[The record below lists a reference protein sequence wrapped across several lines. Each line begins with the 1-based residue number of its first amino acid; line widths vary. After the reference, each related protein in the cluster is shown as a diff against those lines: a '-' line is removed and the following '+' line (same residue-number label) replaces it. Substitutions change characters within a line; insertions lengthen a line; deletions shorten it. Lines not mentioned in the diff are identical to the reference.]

1 MKTYRVIAALL
12 ALVMLLGMFSGCSKN
27 RGETTDPANPSNN
40 PGTKTETNDEKA
52 ASTSKYA
59 YQAEYLPIP
68 ENIQYVNTS
77 TISGSNLYFTGSI
90 IDGKK
95 TYTDENGEET
105 EYDNYRSALFKMDVE
120 TGDCTELTEFQLPE
134 VPEGWM
140 GSTDLNTIQAGADGT
155 LWAIYGSYTYRYN
168 PPADLAED
176 DSMYNYYEE
185 GENKTGLLHLDAD
198 GKEIKRIEFSQT
210 DEDGNSFYVSSFFVD
225 NSGNVYLSD
234 WQNVYIYDQDG
245 NKKTTVDLG
254 ENGGDLCELKAGVV
268 GVSYYK
274 NDEAKPEESGRVF
287 QEIDPA
293 TGKLTGDTVKLPD
306 VAYSFF
312 PGDDVYDIYY
322 DYNGN
327 IYGYKFDTD
336 TKDKVIDWIECD
348 INSNNLNSY
357 SILPDGRVIAFES
370 SYDDQAQKN
379 NMQLIVMTRVDAA
392 SVVNKTVLTFACM
405 YLDWNRRDA
414 IVKFNRA
421 SNTHRIVVRDY
432 SEYNTDD
439 DYNAGIQK
447 LNTEMLSGK
456 LPDMIDINT
465 YSMPVEQYAAKGFL
479 TDLYELIDADADLSR
494 EDFVQP
500 VLKALESADGKLY
513 QLPSTFAVSTAI
525 ALDKVAGDYDTWNL
539 AAVKDA
545 MTKLQDGASVFDV
558 YRTKSDILQTCISRN
573 IDAFVDWE
581 NGSAHFD
588 SDEFKALLEFANQFP
603 ETYDWENATDEENDS
618 AQNRMNSGKQLM
630 TDMYVSSFE
639 DMLYQLTGYNGGV
652 KFVGYP
658 SEDGTSNHTFQID
671 GSIAISST
679 CADKTAAWNFMKQFL
694 TEDYQSGSNV
704 WNFPINQKAFDQ
716 KMKDA
721 MTEEYQTDENGKP
734 TTQTSDEAGY
744 FDLGP
749 LDHGESTRRE
759 ICMALEQMGF
769 EIEAS
774 HHEVAQGQH
783 EIDFKYAP
791 ALECADKIMTF
802 KLAVKSLAQKNGLHA
817 TFMPKPVSGAA
828 GSGMHVNM
836 SLFRDGKNAFYDEA
850 DPRHLSPLAYQFI
863 AGLLGHV
870 RGCCAVTNPLVNSYK
885 RLVPGY
891 EAPCH
896 LAWSTGNRSAL
907 VRIPT
912 PRGNSTRVELR
923 SPDPACNPYLA
934 LAACLAAGLD
944 GIEQQMTPPAPLTG
958 NLYEVG
964 DASGIQRLP
973 GSLEEAVRA
982 LEADSVI
989 TDALGAHVTE
999 QYLAGKRRE
1008 CRSYA
1013 AQVSQWELEQYLV
1026 AY

>member
-27 RGETTDPANPSNN
+27 GSETTDPANPSNN

-68 ENIQYVNTS
+68 DNVQYVNTS

-90 IDGKK
+90 IDGKQ

-210 DEDGNSFYVSSFFVD
+210 DEDGNSLYVSSFFVD

-306 VAYSFF
+306 SAYSFF

-348 INSNNLNSY
+348 INSNNINSY

-405 YLDWNRRDA
+405 YLDWNMRDA

-465 YSMPVEQYAAKGFL
+465 YNMPVEQYAAKGFL
-479 TDLYELIDADADLSR
+479 TDLYELIDADPDLNR
-494 EDFVQP
+494 ESFVQP

-558 YRTKSDILQTCISRN
+558 YRTKTDILQTCISRN

-581 NGSAHFD
+581 NGGAHFD

-603 ETYDWENATDEENDS
+603 DTYDWENATDEENDS
-618 AQNRMNSGKQLM
+618 AQNRMNAGKQLM

-639 DMLYQLTGYNGGV
+639 DMLYQLTGFNGGV

-658 SEDGTSNHTFQID
+658 SEDGTSNHAFQID

-694 TEDYQSGSNV
+694 NEEYQSSYNV

-721 MTEEYQTDENGKP
+721 MTEEYQTDENGNVVKDENGNP
-734 TTQTSDEAGY
+734 IRIPKMTYYTTDTGGGVAFAATTETAASTVVIGGSGVNEDGSISIYAMTQEQTDQILDLINATTAVYGYDESILNIISDEAAAY
-744 FDLGP
+744 FA
-749 LDHGESTRRE
+749 GE
-759 ICMALEQMGF
+759 
-769 EIEAS
+769 
-774 HHEVAQGQH
+774 
-783 EIDFKYAP
+783 
-791 ALECADKIMTF
+791 
-802 KLAVKSLAQKNGLHA
+802 KSLDDTA
-817 TFMPKPVSGAA
+817 
-828 GSGMHVNM
+828 NM
-836 SLFRDGKNAFYDEA
+836 IQS
-850 DPRHLSPLAYQFI
+850 
-863 AGLLGHV
+863 
-870 RGCCAVTNPLVNSYK
+870 
-885 RLVPGY
+885 
-891 EAPCH
+891 
-896 LAWSTGNRSAL
+896 
-907 VRIPT
+907 
-912 PRGNSTRVELR
+912 RV
-923 SPDPACNPYLA
+923 
-934 LAACLAAGLD
+934 
-944 GIEQQMTPPAPLTG
+944 
-958 NLYEVG
+958 NLYV
-964 DASGIQRLP
+964 A
-973 GSLEEAVRA
+973 
-982 LEADSVI
+982 
-989 TDALGAHVTE
+989 E
-999 QYLAGKRRE
+999 Q
-1008 CRSYA
+1008 S
-1013 AQVSQWELEQYLV
+1013 
-1026 AY
+1026 

>member
-27 RGETTDPANPSNN
+27 GSETTDPANPSNN

-68 ENIQYVNTS
+68 DNVQYVNTS

-90 IDGKK
+90 IDGKQ

-105 EYDNYRSALFKMDVE
+105 EYDNYRSALFKLDVE

-140 GSTDLNTIQAGADGT
+140 GSSELNNIQAAADGT

-185 GENKTGLLHLDAD
+185 GENKMGLLHLDAD
-198 GKEIKRIEFSQT
+198 GKELKRIEFNQT
-210 DEDGNSFYVSSFFVD
+210 DENGNSFYVSSFFVD

-312 PGDDVYDIYY
+312 PGDDVYDTYY

-348 INSNNLNSY
+348 INSNNINSY
-357 SILPDGRVIAFES
+357 SILPDGRVIAFEN

-405 YLDWNRRDA
+405 YLDWNMRDA

-494 EDFVQP
+494 ESFVQP
-500 VLKALESADGKLY
+500 VIKALESADGKLY
-513 QLPSTFAVSTAI
+513 QLPNTFAVSTAI

-539 AAVKDA
+539 ASVKDA

-618 AQNRMNSGKQLM
+618 AQNCMNSGKQLM

-721 MTEEYQTDENGKP
+721 MTEEYQTDENGNVVKDENGNP
-734 TTQTSDEAGY
+734 IRIPKMTYYTTDAGGGVAFAATTETAASTVVIGGSGVNEDGSISIYAMSQEQADQILDLINATTAVYGYDESILNIISDEAAAY
-744 FDLGP
+744 FA
-749 LDHGESTRRE
+749 GE
-759 ICMALEQMGF
+759 
-769 EIEAS
+769 
-774 HHEVAQGQH
+774 
-783 EIDFKYAP
+783 
-791 ALECADKIMTF
+791 
-802 KLAVKSLAQKNGLHA
+802 KSLDDTA
-817 TFMPKPVSGAA
+817 
-828 GSGMHVNM
+828 NM
-836 SLFRDGKNAFYDEA
+836 IQS
-850 DPRHLSPLAYQFI
+850 
-863 AGLLGHV
+863 
-870 RGCCAVTNPLVNSYK
+870 
-885 RLVPGY
+885 
-891 EAPCH
+891 
-896 LAWSTGNRSAL
+896 
-907 VRIPT
+907 
-912 PRGNSTRVELR
+912 RV
-923 SPDPACNPYLA
+923 
-934 LAACLAAGLD
+934 
-944 GIEQQMTPPAPLTG
+944 
-958 NLYEVG
+958 NLYV
-964 DASGIQRLP
+964 A
-973 GSLEEAVRA
+973 
-982 LEADSVI
+982 
-989 TDALGAHVTE
+989 E
-999 QYLAGKRRE
+999 Q
-1008 CRSYA
+1008 S
-1013 AQVSQWELEQYLV
+1013 
-1026 AY
+1026 

>member
-12 ALVMLLGMFSGCSKN
+12 ALVMLLGMFAGCSKN

-68 ENIQYVNTS
+68 DNVQYVNTS

-95 TYTDENGEET
+95 TYTDENGEEI

-198 GKEIKRIEFSQT
+198 GKEIKRIEFNQT
-210 DEDGNSFYVSSFFVD
+210 DENGNSFYVSSFFVD

-234 WQNVYIYDQDG
+234 WQSVYIYDQDG

-348 INSNNLNSY
+348 INSNNINSY
-357 SILPDGRVIAFES
+357 SILPDGRVIAFEN
-370 SYDDQAQKN
+370 SYDDGMEKN
-379 NMQLIVMTRVDAA
+379 TMQLIVMTRVDAA

-405 YLDWNRRDA
+405 YLDWNMRDA

-513 QLPSTFAVSTAI
+513 QLPRTFAVSTAI

-721 MTEEYQTDENGKP
+721 MTEEYQTDENGNVVKDENGNP
-734 TTQTSDEAGY
+734 IRIPKMTYYTTDAGGGVAFAATTETAASTVVIGGSGVNEDGSISIYAMTQEQADQILDLINATTAVYGYDESILNIISDEAAAY
-744 FDLGP
+744 FA
-749 LDHGESTRRE
+749 GE
-759 ICMALEQMGF
+759 
-769 EIEAS
+769 
-774 HHEVAQGQH
+774 
-783 EIDFKYAP
+783 
-791 ALECADKIMTF
+791 
-802 KLAVKSLAQKNGLHA
+802 KSLDDTA
-817 TFMPKPVSGAA
+817 
-828 GSGMHVNM
+828 NM
-836 SLFRDGKNAFYDEA
+836 IQS
-850 DPRHLSPLAYQFI
+850 
-863 AGLLGHV
+863 
-870 RGCCAVTNPLVNSYK
+870 
-885 RLVPGY
+885 
-891 EAPCH
+891 
-896 LAWSTGNRSAL
+896 
-907 VRIPT
+907 
-912 PRGNSTRVELR
+912 RV
-923 SPDPACNPYLA
+923 
-934 LAACLAAGLD
+934 
-944 GIEQQMTPPAPLTG
+944 
-958 NLYEVG
+958 NLYV
-964 DASGIQRLP
+964 A
-973 GSLEEAVRA
+973 
-982 LEADSVI
+982 
-989 TDALGAHVTE
+989 E
-999 QYLAGKRRE
+999 Q
-1008 CRSYA
+1008 S
-1013 AQVSQWELEQYLV
+1013 
-1026 AY
+1026 

>member
-12 ALVMLLGMFSGCSKN
+12 AIVMLLGVFAGCSKN
-27 RGETTDPANPSNN
+27 SQETTDPANPSNN

-68 ENIQYVNTS
+68 DNVQYVNTS

-95 TYTDENGEET
+95 TYTDENGEEI
-105 EYDNYRSALFKMDVE
+105 EYDNYRSALFRMDVE

-198 GKEIKRIEFSQT
+198 GKEIKRIEFNQT
-210 DEDGNSFYVSSFFVD
+210 DENGNSFYVSRFFVD

-234 WQNVYIYDQDG
+234 WQSVYIYDQDG

-306 VAYSFF
+306 SAYSFF

-348 INSNNLNSY
+348 INSNNINSY
-357 SILPDGRVIAFES
+357 SILPDGRVIAFEN

-405 YLDWNRRDA
+405 YLDWNMRDT

-558 YRTKSDILQTCISRN
+558 YRTKTDILQTCISRN

-603 ETYDWENATDEENDS
+603 DTYDWENATDEENDS

-671 GSIAISST
+671 GAIAISST

-694 TEDYQSGSNV
+694 TEDYQSGYNV

-721 MTEEYQTDENGKP
+721 MTEEYQTDENGNVVKDENGNP
-734 TTQTSDEAGY
+734 IRIPKMTYYTTDTGGGVAFAATTETAASTVVIGGSGVNEDGSISIYAMTQEQVDQILDLINTTTAVYGYDESILNIISDEAAAY
-744 FDLGP
+744 FA
-749 LDHGESTRRE
+749 GE
-759 ICMALEQMGF
+759 
-769 EIEAS
+769 
-774 HHEVAQGQH
+774 
-783 EIDFKYAP
+783 
-791 ALECADKIMTF
+791 
-802 KLAVKSLAQKNGLHA
+802 KSLDDTA
-817 TFMPKPVSGAA
+817 
-828 GSGMHVNM
+828 NM
-836 SLFRDGKNAFYDEA
+836 IQS
-850 DPRHLSPLAYQFI
+850 
-863 AGLLGHV
+863 
-870 RGCCAVTNPLVNSYK
+870 
-885 RLVPGY
+885 
-891 EAPCH
+891 
-896 LAWSTGNRSAL
+896 
-907 VRIPT
+907 
-912 PRGNSTRVELR
+912 RV
-923 SPDPACNPYLA
+923 
-934 LAACLAAGLD
+934 
-944 GIEQQMTPPAPLTG
+944 
-958 NLYEVG
+958 NLYV
-964 DASGIQRLP
+964 A
-973 GSLEEAVRA
+973 
-982 LEADSVI
+982 
-989 TDALGAHVTE
+989 E
-999 QYLAGKRRE
+999 Q
-1008 CRSYA
+1008 S
-1013 AQVSQWELEQYLV
+1013 
-1026 AY
+1026 

>member
-12 ALVMLLGMFSGCSKN
+12 ALVMLLGMFAGCSKN

-68 ENIQYVNTS
+68 DNVQYVNTS

-90 IDGKK
+90 IDGKQ

-134 VPEGWM
+134 VPEGWL
-140 GSTDLNTIQAGADGT
+140 GSSDLNNLQSGADGT
-155 LWAIYGSYTYRYN
+155 LWAIYNNYTYRYN

-268 GVSYYK
+268 GVRYYK

-306 VAYSFF
+306 AAYSFF

-348 INSNNLNSY
+348 INSNNINSY

-405 YLDWNRRDA
+405 YLDWDMRDA

-465 YSMPVEQYAAKGFL
+465 YNMPVEQYAAKGFL

-494 EDFVQP
+494 ESFVQP

-539 AAVKDA
+539 ASVKDA

-558 YRTKSDILQTCISRN
+558 YRTKTDILQTCISRN

-618 AQNRMNSGKQLM
+618 AQNRMNAGKQLM

-658 SEDGTSNHTFQID
+658 SEDGTSNHAFQID

-694 TEDYQSGSNV
+694 TEDYQSGYNV

-721 MTEEYQTDENGKP
+721 MTEEYQTDENGNVVKDENGNP
-734 TTQTSDEAGY
+734 IRIPKMTYYTTDAGGGVAFAATTETAASTVVIGGSGVNEDGSISIYAMTQEQADQILDLINATTAVYGYDESILNIISDEAAAY
-744 FDLGP
+744 FA
-749 LDHGESTRRE
+749 GE
-759 ICMALEQMGF
+759 
-769 EIEAS
+769 
-774 HHEVAQGQH
+774 
-783 EIDFKYAP
+783 
-791 ALECADKIMTF
+791 
-802 KLAVKSLAQKNGLHA
+802 KSLDDTA
-817 TFMPKPVSGAA
+817 
-828 GSGMHVNM
+828 NM
-836 SLFRDGKNAFYDEA
+836 IQS
-850 DPRHLSPLAYQFI
+850 
-863 AGLLGHV
+863 
-870 RGCCAVTNPLVNSYK
+870 
-885 RLVPGY
+885 
-891 EAPCH
+891 
-896 LAWSTGNRSAL
+896 
-907 VRIPT
+907 
-912 PRGNSTRVELR
+912 RV
-923 SPDPACNPYLA
+923 
-934 LAACLAAGLD
+934 
-944 GIEQQMTPPAPLTG
+944 
-958 NLYEVG
+958 NLYV
-964 DASGIQRLP
+964 A
-973 GSLEEAVRA
+973 
-982 LEADSVI
+982 
-989 TDALGAHVTE
+989 E
-999 QYLAGKRRE
+999 Q
-1008 CRSYA
+1008 S
-1013 AQVSQWELEQYLV
+1013 
-1026 AY
+1026 

>member
-27 RGETTDPANPSNN
+27 GSETTDPANPSNN

-77 TISGSNLYFTGSI
+77 TISGANLYFTGSI
-90 IDGKK
+90 IDGKQ

-105 EYDNYRSALFKMDVE
+105 EYDNYRSALFRMDVE

-134 VPEGWM
+134 VPEGWL
-140 GSTDLNTIQAGADGT
+140 GSSDLNNLQSGADGT
-155 LWAIYGSYTYRYN
+155 LWAIYNSYTYRYN

-210 DEDGNSFYVSSFFVD
+210 DENGNSFYVSSFFVD

-327 IYGYKFDTD
+327 IYGYKFDTG

-370 SYDDQAQKN
+370 SYDEGMSKN
-379 NMQLIVMTRVDAA
+379 TMQLIVMTRVDAA

-405 YLDWNRRDA
+405 YLDWNMRDA

-432 SEYNTDD
+432 SEYNTDN

-465 YSMPVEQYAAKGFL
+465 YNMPVEQYAAKGFL
-479 TDLYELIDADADLSR
+479 TDLYELIDADADLNR
-494 EDFVQP
+494 ESFVQP

-513 QLPSTFAVSTAI
+513 QLPNTFAVSTAI

-558 YRTKSDILQTCISRN
+558 YRTKTDILQTCISRN

-581 NGSAHFD
+581 NGGAHFD

-603 ETYDWENATDEENDS
+603 DTYDWENATDEENDS
-618 AQNRMNSGKQLM
+618 AQNRMNAGKQLM

-658 SEDGTSNHTFQID
+658 SESGTSNHAFQID

-694 TEDYQSGSNV
+694 NEEYQSSYNV

-721 MTEEYQTDENGKP
+721 MTEEYQTDENGNVVKDENGNP
-734 TTQTSDEAGY
+734 IRIPKMTYYTTDAGGGVAFAATTETAASTVVIGGSGVNEDGSISIYAMTQEQADQILDLINATTAVYGYDESILNIISDEAAAY
-744 FDLGP
+744 FA
-749 LDHGESTRRE
+749 GE
-759 ICMALEQMGF
+759 
-769 EIEAS
+769 
-774 HHEVAQGQH
+774 
-783 EIDFKYAP
+783 
-791 ALECADKIMTF
+791 
-802 KLAVKSLAQKNGLHA
+802 KSLDDTA
-817 TFMPKPVSGAA
+817 
-828 GSGMHVNM
+828 NM
-836 SLFRDGKNAFYDEA
+836 IQS
-850 DPRHLSPLAYQFI
+850 
-863 AGLLGHV
+863 
-870 RGCCAVTNPLVNSYK
+870 
-885 RLVPGY
+885 
-891 EAPCH
+891 
-896 LAWSTGNRSAL
+896 
-907 VRIPT
+907 
-912 PRGNSTRVELR
+912 RV
-923 SPDPACNPYLA
+923 
-934 LAACLAAGLD
+934 
-944 GIEQQMTPPAPLTG
+944 
-958 NLYEVG
+958 NLYV
-964 DASGIQRLP
+964 A
-973 GSLEEAVRA
+973 
-982 LEADSVI
+982 
-989 TDALGAHVTE
+989 E
-999 QYLAGKRRE
+999 Q
-1008 CRSYA
+1008 S
-1013 AQVSQWELEQYLV
+1013 
-1026 AY
+1026 

>member
-27 RGETTDPANPSNN
+27 GSETTDPANPSNN

-68 ENIQYVNTS
+68 DNVQYVNTS

-90 IDGKK
+90 IDGKQ

-105 EYDNYRSALFKMDVE
+105 EYDNYRSALFRMDVE

-198 GKEIKRIEFSQT
+198 GKEINRIEFSQT
-210 DEDGNSFYVSSFFVD
+210 DENGNSFYVSSFFVD

-234 WQNVYIYDQDG
+234 WQSVYIYDQDG

-348 INSNNLNSY
+348 INSNNINSY

-405 YLDWNRRDA
+405 YLDWNMRDA

-539 AAVKDA
+539 ASVKDA

-558 YRTKSDILQTCISRN
+558 YRTKTDILQTCISRN

-721 MTEEYQTDENGKP
+721 MTEEYQTDENGNVVKDENGNP
-734 TTQTSDEAGY
+734 IRIPKMTYYTTDAGGGVAFAATTETAASTVVIGGSGVNEDGSISIYAMTQEQADQILDLINATTAVYGYDESILNIISDEAAAY
-744 FDLGP
+744 FA
-749 LDHGESTRRE
+749 GE
-759 ICMALEQMGF
+759 
-769 EIEAS
+769 
-774 HHEVAQGQH
+774 
-783 EIDFKYAP
+783 
-791 ALECADKIMTF
+791 
-802 KLAVKSLAQKNGLHA
+802 KSLDDTA
-817 TFMPKPVSGAA
+817 
-828 GSGMHVNM
+828 NM
-836 SLFRDGKNAFYDEA
+836 IQS
-850 DPRHLSPLAYQFI
+850 
-863 AGLLGHV
+863 
-870 RGCCAVTNPLVNSYK
+870 
-885 RLVPGY
+885 
-891 EAPCH
+891 
-896 LAWSTGNRSAL
+896 
-907 VRIPT
+907 
-912 PRGNSTRVELR
+912 RV
-923 SPDPACNPYLA
+923 
-934 LAACLAAGLD
+934 
-944 GIEQQMTPPAPLTG
+944 
-958 NLYEVG
+958 NLYV
-964 DASGIQRLP
+964 A
-973 GSLEEAVRA
+973 
-982 LEADSVI
+982 
-989 TDALGAHVTE
+989 E
-999 QYLAGKRRE
+999 Q
-1008 CRSYA
+1008 S
-1013 AQVSQWELEQYLV
+1013 
-1026 AY
+1026 

>member
-12 ALVMLLGMFSGCSKN
+12 ALVMLLGMFAGCSKN
-27 RGETTDPANPSNN
+27 SGETTDPANPSNN

-68 ENIQYVNTS
+68 DNVQYVNTS

-95 TYTDENGEET
+95 TYTDENGEEI

-210 DEDGNSFYVSSFFVD
+210 DENGNSFYVSSFFVD

-234 WQNVYIYDQDG
+234 WQSVYIYDQDG

-348 INSNNLNSY
+348 INSNNINSY

-405 YLDWNRRDA
+405 YLDWNMRDA

-456 LPDMIDINT
+456 LPDMIDNNT

-513 QLPSTFAVSTAI
+513 QLPRTFAVSTAI

-581 NGSAHFD
+581 NGGAHFD

-721 MTEEYQTDENGKP
+721 MTEEYQTDENGNVVKDENGNP
-734 TTQTSDEAGY
+734 IRIPKMTYYTTDAGGGVAFAATTETAASTVVIGGSGVNEDGSISIYAMTQEQADQILDLINATTAVYGYDESILNIISDEAAAY
-744 FDLGP
+744 FA
-749 LDHGESTRRE
+749 GE
-759 ICMALEQMGF
+759 
-769 EIEAS
+769 
-774 HHEVAQGQH
+774 
-783 EIDFKYAP
+783 
-791 ALECADKIMTF
+791 
-802 KLAVKSLAQKNGLHA
+802 KSLDDTA
-817 TFMPKPVSGAA
+817 
-828 GSGMHVNM
+828 NM
-836 SLFRDGKNAFYDEA
+836 IQS
-850 DPRHLSPLAYQFI
+850 
-863 AGLLGHV
+863 
-870 RGCCAVTNPLVNSYK
+870 
-885 RLVPGY
+885 
-891 EAPCH
+891 
-896 LAWSTGNRSAL
+896 
-907 VRIPT
+907 
-912 PRGNSTRVELR
+912 RV
-923 SPDPACNPYLA
+923 
-934 LAACLAAGLD
+934 
-944 GIEQQMTPPAPLTG
+944 
-958 NLYEVG
+958 NLYV
-964 DASGIQRLP
+964 A
-973 GSLEEAVRA
+973 
-982 LEADSVI
+982 
-989 TDALGAHVTE
+989 E
-999 QYLAGKRRE
+999 Q
-1008 CRSYA
+1008 S
-1013 AQVSQWELEQYLV
+1013 
-1026 AY
+1026 

>member
-1 MKTYRVIAALL
+1 MKTYRMIAALL
-12 ALVMLLGMFSGCSKN
+12 AIVMLLGVFAGCSKN
-27 RGETTDPANPSNN
+27 SDNTTDPANPGSST
-40 PGTKTETNDEKA
+40 GTKTETNDEKA
-52 ASTSKYA
+52 ASTSKYT
-59 YQAEYLPIP
+59 YQAEFLPIP
-68 ENIQYVNTS
+68 DNIQYVNTS
-77 TISGSNLYFTGSI
+77 TISGANLYFTGSI
-90 IDGKK
+90 IDGKQ
-95 TYTDENGEET
+95 TYTDENGEEI
-105 EYDNYRSALFKMDVE
+105 EYDNYRSALFRMDVE

-140 GSTDLNTIQAGADGT
+140 GSTDLNTIQTGADGT

-168 PPADLAED
+168 PPADLAAD
-176 DSMYNYYEE
+176 DSMYNYYEQ

-198 GKEIKRIEFSQT
+198 GKELKRIEFNQT
-210 DEDGNSFYVSSFFVD
+210 DENGNSFYVSNFFVD

-254 ENGGDLCELKAGVV
+254 ENGGELCELKAGVV
-268 GVSYYK
+268 GVCYYK

-306 VAYSFF
+306 SAYNFF

-357 SILPDGRVIAFES
+357 SILPDGRVIAFENT
-370 SYDDQAQKN
+370 YDDQTQTN
-379 NMQLIVMTRVDAA
+379 TMQLIVMTRVDAA

-405 YLDWNRRDA
+405 YLDWNMRDA

-439 DYNAGIQK
+439 DYTAGIQK

-465 YSMPVEQYAAKGFL
+465 YSMPIEQYAAKGFL

-494 EDFVQP
+494 ESFVQP

-581 NGSAHFD
+581 N
-588 SDEFKALLEFANQFP
+588 
-603 ETYDWENATDEENDS
+603 ATDEENDS
-618 AQNRMNSGKQLM
+618 AQNRINSGKQLM

-639 DMLYQLTGYNGGV
+639 DMLYQLTGFNGGV

-658 SEDGTSNHTFQID
+658 SEDGTSNHAFQID
-671 GSIAISST
+671 GAIAISST

-694 TEDYQSGSNV
+694 TEDYQLGSNV

-716 KMKDA
+716 KLKNA
-721 MTEEYQTDENGKP
+721 MTEEYQTDENGNVVKDENGNP
-734 TTQTSDEAGY
+734 IRIPKMTYYTTDTGSGVTFGAATAPAASTVVIGGTGVNEDDSISIYAMTQEQVDQILDLINTTTAVYGYDESILNIISDEAAAY
-744 FDLGP
+744 FA
-749 LDHGESTRRE
+749 GE
-759 ICMALEQMGF
+759 
-769 EIEAS
+769 
-774 HHEVAQGQH
+774 
-783 EIDFKYAP
+783 
-791 ALECADKIMTF
+791 
-802 KLAVKSLAQKNGLHA
+802 KSLDDTA
-817 TFMPKPVSGAA
+817 
-828 GSGMHVNM
+828 NM
-836 SLFRDGKNAFYDEA
+836 IQS
-850 DPRHLSPLAYQFI
+850 
-863 AGLLGHV
+863 
-870 RGCCAVTNPLVNSYK
+870 
-885 RLVPGY
+885 
-891 EAPCH
+891 
-896 LAWSTGNRSAL
+896 
-907 VRIPT
+907 
-912 PRGNSTRVELR
+912 RV
-923 SPDPACNPYLA
+923 
-934 LAACLAAGLD
+934 
-944 GIEQQMTPPAPLTG
+944 
-958 NLYEVG
+958 NLYV
-964 DASGIQRLP
+964 A
-973 GSLEEAVRA
+973 
-982 LEADSVI
+982 
-989 TDALGAHVTE
+989 E
-999 QYLAGKRRE
+999 Q
-1008 CRSYA
+1008 S
-1013 AQVSQWELEQYLV
+1013 
-1026 AY
+1026 

>member
-27 RGETTDPANPSNN
+27 GSETTDPANPSNN

-68 ENIQYVNTS
+68 DNVQYVNTS

-95 TYTDENGEET
+95 TYTDENGEEI

-198 GKEIKRIEFSQT
+198 GNEIKRIEFSQT
-210 DEDGNSFYVSSFFVD
+210 DENGNSFYVSSFFVD

-234 WQNVYIYDQDG
+234 WQSVYIYDQDG

-293 TGKLTGDTVKLPD
+293 TGKLTGDTVKIPD
-306 VAYSFF
+306 SAYNFF

-357 SILPDGRVIAFES
+357 SILPDGRVIAFEN
-370 SYDDQAQKN
+370 SYDDGMEKN
-379 NMQLIVMTRVDAA
+379 TMQLIVMTRVDAA

-405 YLDWNRRDA
+405 YLDWNMRDA

-439 DYNAGIQK
+439 DYTAGIQK

-465 YSMPVEQYAAKGFL
+465 YSMPIEQYAAKGFL

-513 QLPSTFAVSTAI
+513 QLPQTFAVDTAI
-525 ALDKVAGDYDTWNL
+525 ALDKVVGEYDTWNL

-545 MTKLQDGASVFDV
+545 MTKLQDGATVFDV
-558 YRTKSDILQTCISRN
+558 YCTKSDILSTCISRN

-581 NGSAHFD
+581 NGAAHFD
-588 SDEFKALLEFANQFP
+588 SDEFKALLEFANSFP
-603 ETYDWENATDEENDS
+603 DTYDWENADEEDQDS
-618 AQNRMNSGKQLM
+618 AQNRMNAGKQLM
-630 TDMYVSSFE
+630 SSFYVSSLE
-639 DMLYQLTGYNGGV
+639 DILYQLTGYNGKV

-658 SEDGTSNHTFQID
+658 SEDGTSNHAFQID
-671 GSIAISST
+671 GAIAISST

-694 TEDYQSGSNV
+694 NEEYQSSYNI
-704 WNFPINQKAFDQ
+704 WSFPINQAAFDA
-716 KMKDA
+716 KLKEM
-721 MTEEYQTDENGKP
+721 MTEEYQTDDNGNVMKDDNGNPIRIPKVTYYTDGNGTMTGYSTGNGGVAVMQASADGSVEMGENGEVNVYAMTQEQADEILGLINA
-734 TTQTSDEAGY
+734 TTAVYGYDESILNIISDEAAAY
-744 FDLGP
+744 FA
-749 LDHGESTRRE
+749 GE
-759 ICMALEQMGF
+759 
-769 EIEAS
+769 
-774 HHEVAQGQH
+774 
-783 EIDFKYAP
+783 
-791 ALECADKIMTF
+791 
-802 KLAVKSLAQKNGLHA
+802 KSLDDTA
-817 TFMPKPVSGAA
+817 
-828 GSGMHVNM
+828 NM
-836 SLFRDGKNAFYDEA
+836 IQS
-850 DPRHLSPLAYQFI
+850 
-863 AGLLGHV
+863 
-870 RGCCAVTNPLVNSYK
+870 
-885 RLVPGY
+885 
-891 EAPCH
+891 
-896 LAWSTGNRSAL
+896 
-907 VRIPT
+907 
-912 PRGNSTRVELR
+912 RV
-923 SPDPACNPYLA
+923 
-934 LAACLAAGLD
+934 
-944 GIEQQMTPPAPLTG
+944 
-958 NLYEVG
+958 NLYV
-964 DASGIQRLP
+964 A
-973 GSLEEAVRA
+973 
-982 LEADSVI
+982 
-989 TDALGAHVTE
+989 E
-999 QYLAGKRRE
+999 Q
-1008 CRSYA
+1008 S
-1013 AQVSQWELEQYLV
+1013 
-1026 AY
+1026 

>member
-27 RGETTDPANPSNN
+27 GSETTDPANPSNN

-68 ENIQYVNTS
+68 DNVQYVNTS

-105 EYDNYRSALFKMDVE
+105 EYDNYRSALFKLDVE

-140 GSTDLNTIQAGADGT
+140 GSSELNNIQAAADGT

-198 GKEIKRIEFSQT
+198 GKELNRIEFSQT
-210 DEDGNSFYVSSFFVD
+210 DENGNSFYVSSFFVD

-234 WQNVYIYDQDG
+234 WQSVYIYDQDG

-348 INSNNLNSY
+348 INSNNINSY

-405 YLDWNRRDA
+405 YLDWNMRDA

-456 LPDMIDINT
+456 LPDMIDNNT

-513 QLPSTFAVSTAI
+513 QLPRTFAVSTAI

-721 MTEEYQTDENGKP
+721 MTEEYQTDENGNVVKDENGNP
-734 TTQTSDEAGY
+734 IRIPKMTYYTTDAGGGVAFAATTETAASTVVIGGSGVNEDGSISIYAMTQEQADQILDLINATTAVYGYDESILNIISDEAAAY
-744 FDLGP
+744 FA
-749 LDHGESTRRE
+749 GE
-759 ICMALEQMGF
+759 
-769 EIEAS
+769 
-774 HHEVAQGQH
+774 
-783 EIDFKYAP
+783 
-791 ALECADKIMTF
+791 
-802 KLAVKSLAQKNGLHA
+802 KSLDDTA
-817 TFMPKPVSGAA
+817 
-828 GSGMHVNM
+828 NM
-836 SLFRDGKNAFYDEA
+836 IQS
-850 DPRHLSPLAYQFI
+850 
-863 AGLLGHV
+863 
-870 RGCCAVTNPLVNSYK
+870 
-885 RLVPGY
+885 
-891 EAPCH
+891 
-896 LAWSTGNRSAL
+896 
-907 VRIPT
+907 
-912 PRGNSTRVELR
+912 RV
-923 SPDPACNPYLA
+923 
-934 LAACLAAGLD
+934 
-944 GIEQQMTPPAPLTG
+944 
-958 NLYEVG
+958 NLYV
-964 DASGIQRLP
+964 A
-973 GSLEEAVRA
+973 
-982 LEADSVI
+982 
-989 TDALGAHVTE
+989 E
-999 QYLAGKRRE
+999 Q
-1008 CRSYA
+1008 S
-1013 AQVSQWELEQYLV
+1013 
-1026 AY
+1026 

>member
-27 RGETTDPANPSNN
+27 GSETTDPANPSNN

-68 ENIQYVNTS
+68 DNVQYVNTS

-90 IDGKK
+90 IDGKQ

-105 EYDNYRSALFKMDVE
+105 EYDNYRSALFKLDVE

-140 GSTDLNTIQAGADGT
+140 GSSELNNIQAAADGT

-185 GENKTGLLHLDAD
+185 GENKMGLLHLDAD
-198 GKEIKRIEFSQT
+198 GKELKRIEFNQT
-210 DEDGNSFYVSSFFVD
+210 DENGNSFYVSSFFVD

-348 INSNNLNSY
+348 INSNNINSY

-405 YLDWNRRDA
+405 YLDWNMRDA

-513 QLPSTFAVSTAI
+513 QLPRTFAVSTAI

-658 SEDGTSNHTFQID
+658 SEDGTSNHTFQIG

-721 MTEEYQTDENGKP
+721 MTEEYQTDENGNVVKDENGNP
-734 TTQTSDEAGY
+734 IRIPKMTYYTTDAGGGVAFAATTETAASTVVIGGSGVNEDGSISIYAMTQEQADQILDLINATTAVYGYDESILNIISDEAAAY
-744 FDLGP
+744 FA
-749 LDHGESTRRE
+749 GE
-759 ICMALEQMGF
+759 
-769 EIEAS
+769 
-774 HHEVAQGQH
+774 
-783 EIDFKYAP
+783 
-791 ALECADKIMTF
+791 
-802 KLAVKSLAQKNGLHA
+802 KSLDDTA
-817 TFMPKPVSGAA
+817 
-828 GSGMHVNM
+828 NM
-836 SLFRDGKNAFYDEA
+836 IQS
-850 DPRHLSPLAYQFI
+850 
-863 AGLLGHV
+863 
-870 RGCCAVTNPLVNSYK
+870 
-885 RLVPGY
+885 
-891 EAPCH
+891 
-896 LAWSTGNRSAL
+896 
-907 VRIPT
+907 
-912 PRGNSTRVELR
+912 RV
-923 SPDPACNPYLA
+923 
-934 LAACLAAGLD
+934 
-944 GIEQQMTPPAPLTG
+944 
-958 NLYEVG
+958 NLYV
-964 DASGIQRLP
+964 A
-973 GSLEEAVRA
+973 
-982 LEADSVI
+982 
-989 TDALGAHVTE
+989 E
-999 QYLAGKRRE
+999 Q
-1008 CRSYA
+1008 S
-1013 AQVSQWELEQYLV
+1013 
-1026 AY
+1026 

>member
-27 RGETTDPANPSNN
+27 GSETTDPANPSNN

-68 ENIQYVNTS
+68 DNVQYVNTS

-95 TYTDENGEET
+95 TYTDENGEEI

-168 PPADLAED
+168 PPEDMAAD

-198 GKEIKRIEFSQT
+198 GKEIKRIEFNQT
-210 DEDGNSFYVSSFFVD
+210 DENGNSFYVSSFFVD

-234 WQNVYIYDQDG
+234 WQSVYIYDQDG

-348 INSNNLNSY
+348 INSNNINSY

-405 YLDWNRRDA
+405 YLDWNMRDA

-465 YSMPVEQYAAKGFL
+465 YNMPVEQYAAKGFL

-513 QLPSTFAVSTAI
+513 QLPRTFAVSTAI

-558 YRTKSDILQTCISRN
+558 YRTKSDILQACISRN

-639 DMLYQLTGYNGGV
+639 DMLYQLTGFNGGV

-721 MTEEYQTDENGKP
+721 MTEEYQTDENGNVVKDENGNP
-734 TTQTSDEAGY
+734 IRIPKMTYYTTDAGGGVAFAATTETAASTVVIGGSGVNEDGSISIYAMTQEQADQILDLINATTAVYGYDESILNIISDEAAAY
-744 FDLGP
+744 FA
-749 LDHGESTRRE
+749 GE
-759 ICMALEQMGF
+759 
-769 EIEAS
+769 
-774 HHEVAQGQH
+774 
-783 EIDFKYAP
+783 
-791 ALECADKIMTF
+791 
-802 KLAVKSLAQKNGLHA
+802 KSLDDTA
-817 TFMPKPVSGAA
+817 
-828 GSGMHVNM
+828 NM
-836 SLFRDGKNAFYDEA
+836 IQS
-850 DPRHLSPLAYQFI
+850 
-863 AGLLGHV
+863 
-870 RGCCAVTNPLVNSYK
+870 
-885 RLVPGY
+885 
-891 EAPCH
+891 
-896 LAWSTGNRSAL
+896 
-907 VRIPT
+907 
-912 PRGNSTRVELR
+912 RV
-923 SPDPACNPYLA
+923 
-934 LAACLAAGLD
+934 
-944 GIEQQMTPPAPLTG
+944 
-958 NLYEVG
+958 NLYV
-964 DASGIQRLP
+964 A
-973 GSLEEAVRA
+973 
-982 LEADSVI
+982 
-989 TDALGAHVTE
+989 E
-999 QYLAGKRRE
+999 Q
-1008 CRSYA
+1008 S
-1013 AQVSQWELEQYLV
+1013 
-1026 AY
+1026 

>member
-12 ALVMLLGMFSGCSKN
+12 ALVMLLGMFAGCSKN

-90 IDGKK
+90 IDGKQ

-105 EYDNYRSALFKMDVE
+105 EYDNYRSALFKLDVE

-140 GSTDLNTIQAGADGT
+140 GSSELNNIQAAADGT

-210 DEDGNSFYVSSFFVD
+210 DENGNSFYVSSFFVD

-234 WQNVYIYDQDG
+234 WQSVYIYDQDG

-348 INSNNLNSY
+348 INSNNINSY

-405 YLDWNRRDA
+405 YLDWNMRDA

-465 YSMPVEQYAAKGFL
+465 YNMPVEQYAAKGFL
-479 TDLYELIDADADLSR
+479 TDLYELIDADPDLSR
-494 EDFVQP
+494 ESFVQP
-500 VLKALESADGKLY
+500 VIKALESADGKLY

-658 SEDGTSNHTFQID
+658 SEDGTSNHTFQIG

-721 MTEEYQTDENGKP
+721 MTEEYQTDENGNVVKDENGNP
-734 TTQTSDEAGY
+734 IRIPKMTYYTTDAGGGVAFAATTETAASTVVIGGSGVNEDGSISIYAMTQEQADQILDLINATTAVYGYDESILNIISDEAAAY
-744 FDLGP
+744 FA
-749 LDHGESTRRE
+749 GE
-759 ICMALEQMGF
+759 
-769 EIEAS
+769 
-774 HHEVAQGQH
+774 
-783 EIDFKYAP
+783 
-791 ALECADKIMTF
+791 
-802 KLAVKSLAQKNGLHA
+802 KSLDDTA
-817 TFMPKPVSGAA
+817 
-828 GSGMHVNM
+828 NM
-836 SLFRDGKNAFYDEA
+836 IQS
-850 DPRHLSPLAYQFI
+850 
-863 AGLLGHV
+863 
-870 RGCCAVTNPLVNSYK
+870 
-885 RLVPGY
+885 
-891 EAPCH
+891 
-896 LAWSTGNRSAL
+896 
-907 VRIPT
+907 
-912 PRGNSTRVELR
+912 RV
-923 SPDPACNPYLA
+923 
-934 LAACLAAGLD
+934 
-944 GIEQQMTPPAPLTG
+944 
-958 NLYEVG
+958 NLYV
-964 DASGIQRLP
+964 A
-973 GSLEEAVRA
+973 
-982 LEADSVI
+982 
-989 TDALGAHVTE
+989 E
-999 QYLAGKRRE
+999 Q
-1008 CRSYA
+1008 S
-1013 AQVSQWELEQYLV
+1013 
-1026 AY
+1026 

>member
-27 RGETTDPANPSNN
+27 GSETTDPANPSNN

-68 ENIQYVNTS
+68 DNVQYVNTS

-90 IDGKK
+90 IDGKQ

-120 TGDCTELTEFQLPE
+120 TGNCTELTEFQLPE
-134 VPEGWM
+134 VPEGWL
-140 GSTDLNTIQAGADGT
+140 GSSDLNNLQSGADGT
-155 LWAIYGSYTYRYN
+155 LWAIYNNYTYRYN

-210 DEDGNSFYVSSFFVD
+210 DENGNSFYVSSFFVD

-234 WQNVYIYDQDG
+234 WQSVYIYDQDG

-306 VAYSFF
+306 SAYRFF

-348 INSNNLNSY
+348 INSNNINSY

-405 YLDWNRRDA
+405 YLDWNMRDA

-721 MTEEYQTDENGKP
+721 MTEEYQTDENGNVVKDENGNP
-734 TTQTSDEAGY
+734 IRIPKMTYYTTDAGGGVAFAATTETAASTVVIGGSGVNEDGSISIYAMTQEQADQILDLINATTAVYGYDESILNIISDEAAAY
-744 FDLGP
+744 FA
-749 LDHGESTRRE
+749 GE
-759 ICMALEQMGF
+759 
-769 EIEAS
+769 
-774 HHEVAQGQH
+774 
-783 EIDFKYAP
+783 
-791 ALECADKIMTF
+791 
-802 KLAVKSLAQKNGLHA
+802 KSLDDTA
-817 TFMPKPVSGAA
+817 
-828 GSGMHVNM
+828 NM
-836 SLFRDGKNAFYDEA
+836 IQS
-850 DPRHLSPLAYQFI
+850 
-863 AGLLGHV
+863 
-870 RGCCAVTNPLVNSYK
+870 
-885 RLVPGY
+885 
-891 EAPCH
+891 
-896 LAWSTGNRSAL
+896 
-907 VRIPT
+907 
-912 PRGNSTRVELR
+912 RV
-923 SPDPACNPYLA
+923 
-934 LAACLAAGLD
+934 
-944 GIEQQMTPPAPLTG
+944 
-958 NLYEVG
+958 NLYV
-964 DASGIQRLP
+964 A
-973 GSLEEAVRA
+973 
-982 LEADSVI
+982 
-989 TDALGAHVTE
+989 E
-999 QYLAGKRRE
+999 Q
-1008 CRSYA
+1008 S
-1013 AQVSQWELEQYLV
+1013 
-1026 AY
+1026 

>member
-27 RGETTDPANPSNN
+27 GSETTDPANPSNN

-68 ENIQYVNTS
+68 DNVQYVNTS

-90 IDGKK
+90 IDGKQ

-105 EYDNYRSALFKMDVE
+105 EYDNYRSALFKLDVE

-140 GSTDLNTIQAGADGT
+140 GSSELNNIQAAADGT

-185 GENKTGLLHLDAD
+185 GENKMGLLHLDAD
-198 GKEIKRIEFSQT
+198 GKELKRIEFNQT
-210 DEDGNSFYVSSFFVD
+210 DENGNSFYVSSFFVD

-348 INSNNLNSY
+348 INSNNINSY

-405 YLDWNRRDA
+405 YLDWNMRDA

-465 YSMPVEQYAAKGFL
+465 YNMPVEQYAAKGFL

-658 SEDGTSNHTFQID
+658 SEDGTSNHTFQIG

-694 TEDYQSGSNV
+694 TEDYQSGYNV

-721 MTEEYQTDENGKP
+721 MTEEYQTDENGNVVKDENGNP
-734 TTQTSDEAGY
+734 IRIPKMTYYTTDTGGGVAFAATTETAASTVVIGGSGVNEDGSISIYAMSQEQADQILDLINATTAVYGYDESILNIISDEAAAY
-744 FDLGP
+744 FA
-749 LDHGESTRRE
+749 GE
-759 ICMALEQMGF
+759 
-769 EIEAS
+769 
-774 HHEVAQGQH
+774 
-783 EIDFKYAP
+783 
-791 ALECADKIMTF
+791 
-802 KLAVKSLAQKNGLHA
+802 KSLDDTA
-817 TFMPKPVSGAA
+817 
-828 GSGMHVNM
+828 NM
-836 SLFRDGKNAFYDEA
+836 IQS
-850 DPRHLSPLAYQFI
+850 
-863 AGLLGHV
+863 
-870 RGCCAVTNPLVNSYK
+870 
-885 RLVPGY
+885 
-891 EAPCH
+891 
-896 LAWSTGNRSAL
+896 
-907 VRIPT
+907 
-912 PRGNSTRVELR
+912 RV
-923 SPDPACNPYLA
+923 
-934 LAACLAAGLD
+934 
-944 GIEQQMTPPAPLTG
+944 
-958 NLYEVG
+958 NLYV
-964 DASGIQRLP
+964 A
-973 GSLEEAVRA
+973 
-982 LEADSVI
+982 
-989 TDALGAHVTE
+989 E
-999 QYLAGKRRE
+999 Q
-1008 CRSYA
+1008 S
-1013 AQVSQWELEQYLV
+1013 
-1026 AY
+1026 

>member
-27 RGETTDPANPSNN
+27 GSETTDPANPSNN

-68 ENIQYVNTS
+68 DNVQYVNTS

-90 IDGKK
+90 IDGKQ

-134 VPEGWM
+134 VPEGWL
-140 GSTDLNTIQAGADGT
+140 GSSDLKNLQSGADGT
-155 LWAIYGSYTYRYN
+155 LWAIYNNYTYRYN

-306 VAYSFF
+306 AAYSFF

-348 INSNNLNSY
+348 INSNNINSY

-405 YLDWNRRDA
+405 YLDWDMRDA

-494 EDFVQP
+494 ESFVQP
-500 VLKALESADGKLY
+500 VIKALESADGKLY
-513 QLPSTFAVSTAI
+513 QLPNTFAVSTAI
-525 ALDKVAGDYDTWNL
+525 ALDKVAGDYDTWR
-539 AAVKDA
+539 
-545 MTKLQDGASVFDV
+545 S
-558 YRTKSDILQTCISRN
+558 RTR
-573 IDAFVDWE
+573 
-581 NGSAHFD
+581 
-588 SDEFKALLEFANQFP
+588 
-603 ETYDWENATDEENDS
+603 
-618 AQNRMNSGKQLM
+618 
-630 TDMYVSSFE
+630 
-639 DMLYQLTGYNGGV
+639 
-652 KFVGYP
+652 
-658 SEDGTSNHTFQID
+658 
-671 GSIAISST
+671 
-679 CADKTAAWNFMKQFL
+679 
-694 TEDYQSGSNV
+694 
-704 WNFPINQKAFDQ
+704 
-716 KMKDA
+716 
-721 MTEEYQTDENGKP
+721 
-734 TTQTSDEAGY
+734 
-744 FDLGP
+744 
-749 LDHGESTRRE
+749 
-759 ICMALEQMGF
+759 
-769 EIEAS
+769 
-774 HHEVAQGQH
+774 
-783 EIDFKYAP
+783 
-791 ALECADKIMTF
+791 
-802 KLAVKSLAQKNGLHA
+802 
-817 TFMPKPVSGAA
+817 
-828 GSGMHVNM
+828 
-836 SLFRDGKNAFYDEA
+836 
-850 DPRHLSPLAYQFI
+850 
-863 AGLLGHV
+863 
-870 RGCCAVTNPLVNSYK
+870 
-885 RLVPGY
+885 
-891 EAPCH
+891 
-896 LAWSTGNRSAL
+896 
-907 VRIPT
+907 
-912 PRGNSTRVELR
+912 
-923 SPDPACNPYLA
+923 
-934 LAACLAAGLD
+934 
-944 GIEQQMTPPAPLTG
+944 
-958 NLYEVG
+958 
-964 DASGIQRLP
+964 
-973 GSLEEAVRA
+973 
-982 LEADSVI
+982 
-989 TDALGAHVTE
+989 
-999 QYLAGKRRE
+999 
-1008 CRSYA
+1008 
-1013 AQVSQWELEQYLV
+1013 
-1026 AY
+1026 

>member
-12 ALVMLLGMFSGCSKN
+12 ALVMLLGMFAGCSKN

-68 ENIQYVNTS
+68 DNVQYVNTS

-95 TYTDENGEET
+95 TYTDENGEEI
-105 EYDNYRSALFKMDVE
+105 EYDNYRSALFKLDVE

-140 GSTDLNTIQAGADGT
+140 GSSELNNIQAAADGT

-185 GENKTGLLHLDAD
+185 GENKMGLLHLDAD
-198 GKEIKRIEFSQT
+198 GKELKRIEFNQT
-210 DEDGNSFYVSSFFVD
+210 DENGNSFYVSSFFVD

-348 INSNNLNSY
+348 INSNNINSY

-405 YLDWNRRDA
+405 YLDWNMRDA

-456 LPDMIDINT
+456 LPDMIDI
-465 YSMPVEQYAAKGFL
+465 MPVEQYAAKGFL

-494 EDFVQP
+494 ESFVQP

-513 QLPSTFAVSTAI
+513 QLPNTFAVSTAI

-539 AAVKDA
+539 ASVKDA

-558 YRTKSDILQTCISRN
+558 YRTKTDILQTCISRN

-581 NGSAHFD
+581 NGGAHFD

-603 ETYDWENATDEENDS
+603 DTYDWENATAEENDS
-618 AQNRMNSGKQLM
+618 AQNRMNAGKQLM

-721 MTEEYQTDENGKP
+721 MTEEYQTDENGNVVKDENGNP
-734 TTQTSDEAGY
+734 IRIPKMTYYTTDAGGGVAFAATTETAASTVVIGGSGVNEDGSISIYAMTQEQADQILDLINATTAVYGYDESILNIISDEAAAY
-744 FDLGP
+744 FA
-749 LDHGESTRRE
+749 GE
-759 ICMALEQMGF
+759 
-769 EIEAS
+769 
-774 HHEVAQGQH
+774 
-783 EIDFKYAP
+783 
-791 ALECADKIMTF
+791 
-802 KLAVKSLAQKNGLHA
+802 KSLDDTA
-817 TFMPKPVSGAA
+817 
-828 GSGMHVNM
+828 NM
-836 SLFRDGKNAFYDEA
+836 IQS
-850 DPRHLSPLAYQFI
+850 
-863 AGLLGHV
+863 
-870 RGCCAVTNPLVNSYK
+870 
-885 RLVPGY
+885 
-891 EAPCH
+891 
-896 LAWSTGNRSAL
+896 
-907 VRIPT
+907 
-912 PRGNSTRVELR
+912 RV
-923 SPDPACNPYLA
+923 
-934 LAACLAAGLD
+934 
-944 GIEQQMTPPAPLTG
+944 
-958 NLYEVG
+958 NLYV
-964 DASGIQRLP
+964 A
-973 GSLEEAVRA
+973 
-982 LEADSVI
+982 
-989 TDALGAHVTE
+989 E
-999 QYLAGKRRE
+999 Q
-1008 CRSYA
+1008 S
-1013 AQVSQWELEQYLV
+1013 
-1026 AY
+1026 

>member
-27 RGETTDPANPSNN
+27 GSETTDPANPSNN

-68 ENIQYVNTS
+68 DNVQYVNTS
-77 TISGSNLYFTGSI
+77 TISGANLYFTGSI
-90 IDGKK
+90 IDGKQ

-120 TGDCTELTEFQLPE
+120 TGACTELTEFQLPE
-134 VPEGWM
+134 VPEGWL
-140 GSTDLNTIQAGADGT
+140 GSSDLNNLQSGADGT
-155 LWAIYGSYTYRYN
+155 LWAIYNNYTYRYN

-245 NKKTTVDLG
+245 NKKTTVDLV

-306 VAYSFF
+306 AAYSFF

-327 IYGYKFDTD
+327 IYGYKFDTG

-348 INSNNLNSY
+348 INSNNINSY

-405 YLDWNRRDA
+405 YLDWNMRDA

-465 YSMPVEQYAAKGFL
+465 YNMPVEQYAAKGFL
-479 TDLYELIDADADLSR
+479 TDLYELIDADPELSR

-513 QLPSTFAVSTAI
+513 QLPNTFAVSTAI

-558 YRTKSDILQTCISRN
+558 YRTKTDILQTCISRN

-581 NGSAHFD
+581 NGGAHFD

-603 ETYDWENATDEENDS
+603 DTYDWENATDEENDS

-671 GSIAISST
+671 GAIAISST

-694 TEDYQSGSNV
+694 TEDYQSGYNV

-721 MTEEYQTDENGKP
+721 MTEEYQTDENGNVVKDENGNP
-734 TTQTSDEAGY
+734 IRIPKMTYYTTDAGGGVAFAATTETAASTVVIGGSGVNEDGSISIYAMTQEQADQILDLINATTAVYGYDESILNIISDEAAAY
-744 FDLGP
+744 FA
-749 LDHGESTRRE
+749 GE
-759 ICMALEQMGF
+759 
-769 EIEAS
+769 
-774 HHEVAQGQH
+774 
-783 EIDFKYAP
+783 
-791 ALECADKIMTF
+791 
-802 KLAVKSLAQKNGLHA
+802 KSLDDTA
-817 TFMPKPVSGAA
+817 
-828 GSGMHVNM
+828 NM
-836 SLFRDGKNAFYDEA
+836 IQS
-850 DPRHLSPLAYQFI
+850 
-863 AGLLGHV
+863 
-870 RGCCAVTNPLVNSYK
+870 
-885 RLVPGY
+885 
-891 EAPCH
+891 
-896 LAWSTGNRSAL
+896 
-907 VRIPT
+907 
-912 PRGNSTRVELR
+912 RV
-923 SPDPACNPYLA
+923 
-934 LAACLAAGLD
+934 
-944 GIEQQMTPPAPLTG
+944 
-958 NLYEVG
+958 NLYV
-964 DASGIQRLP
+964 A
-973 GSLEEAVRA
+973 
-982 LEADSVI
+982 
-989 TDALGAHVTE
+989 E
-999 QYLAGKRRE
+999 Q
-1008 CRSYA
+1008 S
-1013 AQVSQWELEQYLV
+1013 
-1026 AY
+1026 

>member
-27 RGETTDPANPSNN
+27 GSETTDPANPSNN

-68 ENIQYVNTS
+68 DNVQYVNTS

-90 IDGKK
+90 IDGKQ

-105 EYDNYRSALFKMDVE
+105 EYDNYRSALFKLDVE

-140 GSTDLNTIQAGADGT
+140 GSSELNNIQAAADGT

-185 GENKTGLLHLDAD
+185 GENKMGLLHLDAD
-198 GKEIKRIEFSQT
+198 GKELKRIEFNQT
-210 DEDGNSFYVSSFFVD
+210 DENGNSFYVSSFFVD

-312 PGDDVYDIYY
+312 PGDDVYDTYY

-348 INSNNLNSY
+348 INSNNINSY
-357 SILPDGRVIAFES
+357 SILPDGRVIAFEN

-405 YLDWNRRDA
+405 YLDWNMRDA

-494 EDFVQP
+494 ESFVQP
-500 VLKALESADGKLY
+500 VIKALESADGKLY
-513 QLPSTFAVSTAI
+513 QLPNTFAVSTAI

-539 AAVKDA
+539 ASVKDA

-618 AQNRMNSGKQLM
+618 AQNCMNSGKQLM

-721 MTEEYQTDENGKP
+721 MTEEYQTDENGNVVKDENGNP
-734 TTQTSDEAGY
+734 IRIPKMTYYTTDAGGGVAFAATTETAASTVVIGGSGVNEDGSISIYAMTQEQADQILDLINATTAVYGYDESILNIISDEAAAY
-744 FDLGP
+744 FA
-749 LDHGESTRRE
+749 GE
-759 ICMALEQMGF
+759 
-769 EIEAS
+769 
-774 HHEVAQGQH
+774 
-783 EIDFKYAP
+783 
-791 ALECADKIMTF
+791 
-802 KLAVKSLAQKNGLHA
+802 KSLDDTA
-817 TFMPKPVSGAA
+817 
-828 GSGMHVNM
+828 NM
-836 SLFRDGKNAFYDEA
+836 IQS
-850 DPRHLSPLAYQFI
+850 
-863 AGLLGHV
+863 
-870 RGCCAVTNPLVNSYK
+870 
-885 RLVPGY
+885 
-891 EAPCH
+891 
-896 LAWSTGNRSAL
+896 
-907 VRIPT
+907 
-912 PRGNSTRVELR
+912 RV
-923 SPDPACNPYLA
+923 
-934 LAACLAAGLD
+934 
-944 GIEQQMTPPAPLTG
+944 
-958 NLYEVG
+958 NLYV
-964 DASGIQRLP
+964 A
-973 GSLEEAVRA
+973 
-982 LEADSVI
+982 
-989 TDALGAHVTE
+989 E
-999 QYLAGKRRE
+999 Q
-1008 CRSYA
+1008 S
-1013 AQVSQWELEQYLV
+1013 
-1026 AY
+1026 

>member
-27 RGETTDPANPSNN
+27 GSETTDPANPSNN

-68 ENIQYVNTS
+68 DNVQYVNTS

-95 TYTDENGEET
+95 TYTDENGEEI

-198 GKEIKRIEFSQT
+198 GKEIKRIEFNQT
-210 DEDGNSFYVSSFFVD
+210 DENGNSFYVSSFFVD

-234 WQNVYIYDQDG
+234 WQSVYIYDQDG

-348 INSNNLNSY
+348 INSNNINSY

-405 YLDWNRRDA
+405 YLDWNMRDA

-465 YSMPVEQYAAKGFL
+465 YSMHVEQYAAKGFL

-558 YRTKSDILQTCISRN
+558 YRTKTDILQTCISRN

-618 AQNRMNSGKQLM
+618 AQNRMNAGKQLM

-694 TEDYQSGSNV
+694 TEDYQLGSNV

-716 KMKDA
+716 KLKDA
-721 MTEEYQTDENGKP
+721 MTEEYQTDENGNVMKDENGNP
-734 TTQTSDEAGY
+734 IRIPKMTYYTTDTGGGVAFGTTTETAASTVVIGGTGVNEDGSISIYAMTQEQVDQILDLINTTTAVYGYDESILNIISDEAAAY
-744 FDLGP
+744 FA
-749 LDHGESTRRE
+749 GE
-759 ICMALEQMGF
+759 
-769 EIEAS
+769 
-774 HHEVAQGQH
+774 
-783 EIDFKYAP
+783 
-791 ALECADKIMTF
+791 
-802 KLAVKSLAQKNGLHA
+802 KSLDDTA
-817 TFMPKPVSGAA
+817 
-828 GSGMHVNM
+828 NM
-836 SLFRDGKNAFYDEA
+836 IQS
-850 DPRHLSPLAYQFI
+850 
-863 AGLLGHV
+863 
-870 RGCCAVTNPLVNSYK
+870 
-885 RLVPGY
+885 
-891 EAPCH
+891 
-896 LAWSTGNRSAL
+896 
-907 VRIPT
+907 
-912 PRGNSTRVELR
+912 RV
-923 SPDPACNPYLA
+923 
-934 LAACLAAGLD
+934 
-944 GIEQQMTPPAPLTG
+944 
-958 NLYEVG
+958 NLYV
-964 DASGIQRLP
+964 A
-973 GSLEEAVRA
+973 
-982 LEADSVI
+982 
-989 TDALGAHVTE
+989 E
-999 QYLAGKRRE
+999 Q
-1008 CRSYA
+1008 S
-1013 AQVSQWELEQYLV
+1013 
-1026 AY
+1026 